1 MCMYKIA
8 LVGDKDSIIGFQ
20 LLGISIFPVN
30 SKEETINILNELI
43 KEKYAAVF
51 ITEDI
56 ASQIFDEIVEL
67 QKKYLISVTI
77 IPNKLE
83 KKNLG
88 LKILKKNI
96 EKAIG
101 TDILFRKEVE

>member
-101 TDILFRKEVE
+101 TDILFRKEGE

>member
-8 LVGDKDSIIGFQ
+8 LVGDRDSIIGFQ
-20 LLGISIFPVN
+20 LLGISIFPVTN
-30 SKEETINILNELI
+30 KEETINILNELI

-51 ITEDI
+51 ITEEI
-56 ASQIFDEIVEL
+56 ASQIFEKIEEL
-67 QKKYLISVTI
+67 QKISLISLTI

-83 KKNLG
+83 KKDLG
-88 LKILKKNI
+88 LKILRKNM

-101 TDILFRKEVE
+101 IDILLRKEGE

>member
-20 LLGISIFPVN
+20 LLGISIFPVTD
-30 SKEETINILNELI
+30 KEETINVFNELI
-43 KEKYAAVF
+43 KEKYASVF
-51 ITEDI
+51 ITEEM
-56 ASQIFDEIVEL
+56 AFQIFDKIEEL

-77 IPNKLE
+77 IPNRLE
-83 KKNLG
+83 KRNLG

-101 TDILFRKEVE
+101 TDILFKKEGE

>member
-20 LLGISIFPVN
+20 LLGISIFTVN

-51 ITEDI
+51 ITEDT

-101 TDILFRKEVE
+101 TDILFRKEGE